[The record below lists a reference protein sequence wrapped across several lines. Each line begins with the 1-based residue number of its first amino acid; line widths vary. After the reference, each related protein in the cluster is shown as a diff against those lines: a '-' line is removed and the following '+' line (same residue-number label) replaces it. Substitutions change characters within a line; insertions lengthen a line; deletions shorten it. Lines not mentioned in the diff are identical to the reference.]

1 MAVQPFNVVPARQED
16 DQHRLVILDIPST
29 AALRPGGHP
38 EAYVAT
44 AEFHFPDM
52 RQYTDVEEIVVHSE
66 PIPAV
71 DKKYTANSY
80 GPGAHGKNKAFS
92 PVAFETEHQNRM
104 IVITLHVRTV
114 LDDIGDHRTSE
125 AQTLAFFVPS
135 SVFLPYTLPYTI
147 KRDFPSGSNHRWE
160 YHRLGAPSYL
170 KLTTLEEI
178 EQKEFEVIP
187 ANTLSE
193 PRTAATDFTP
203 RSPSNIAV
211 PWGAWTR
218 HSPPYSSL
226 SQNIFQSNPA
236 LTSTSSPWNRLPF
249 ELYSSVQSSF
259 KSERSDSEQS
269 ASSDED
275 AVSVNDFSS
284 SEDSSMEDINYLSPI
299 SSAPSISD
307 IGHGIRVMLVPGAD
321 DTWVC
326 NTSGSRFVYA
336 LEPRDLAAPHAPR
349 HIAVLDFNMD
359 SIRYEKELERRK
371 AASAPSETGRLNEL
385 DSIEA
390 QPDRERGEGGPVD
403 AVVEDHFE
411 SSTLS
416 SECYGIFEDD
426 VLSDLPF
433 RKVVLRE
440 KTRCDGVLLTEDNI
454 VIVDVSLKPF
464 YMKTWHR
471 VLIILLNFFKK
482 VLFKRIQSPDILA
495 RGIIA
500 FYLPV

>member
-80 GPGAHGKNKAFS
+80 GPGAHGKNKTYS

-170 KLTTLEEI
+170 ELTTLEEI

-236 LTSTSSPWNRLPF
+236 LTSTPSPWNRLPF

-275 AVSVNDFSS
+275 AVSVNDFGS

-299 SSAPSISD
+299 SSAPSK
-307 IGHGIRVMLVPGAD
+307 IGRAHV
-321 DTWVC
+321 
-326 NTSGSRFVYA
+326 
-336 LEPRDLAAPHAPR
+336 
-349 HIAVLDFNMD
+349 
-359 SIRYEKELERRK
+359 
-371 AASAPSETGRLNEL
+371 
-385 DSIEA
+385 
-390 QPDRERGEGGPVD
+390 
-403 AVVEDHFE
+403 
-411 SSTLS
+411 
-416 SECYGIFEDD
+416 
-426 VLSDLPF
+426 
-433 RKVVLRE
+433 
-440 KTRCDGVLLTEDNI
+440 
-454 VIVDVSLKPF
+454 
-464 YMKTWHR
+464 
-471 VLIILLNFFKK
+471 
-482 VLFKRIQSPDILA
+482 
-495 RGIIA
+495 
-500 FYLPV
+500 